1 MTTRRKHKN
10 PIRKQI
16 YHLSKYKVYVREYS
30 LFCLRADVSYFL
42 CVQQRKKETS
52 AIFGFIVRVMRL
64 AYVNLYP
71 SKIPLWTDLDSLQ
84 TVTSWHAFGLVTT
97 SKSVLICY
105 AWIMFTNILYVFLLK
120 FVVTNI
126 LKTSGIQFAL
136 PSVIRCQCT
145 LKKKEKKSS
154 PGIRKKTGKLAQ
166 RL

>member
-64 AYVNLYP
+64 AYVNFFHQKFPFERTLIRYRRLHHDM
-71 SKIPLWTDLDSLQ
+71 PL
-84 TVTSWHAFGLVTT
+84 V
-97 SKSVLICY
+97 
-105 AWIMFTNILYVFLLK
+105 
-120 FVVTNI
+120 
-126 LKTSGIQFAL
+126 
-136 PSVIRCQCT
+136 
-145 LKKKEKKSS
+145 
-154 PGIRKKTGKLAQ
+154 
-166 RL
+166 